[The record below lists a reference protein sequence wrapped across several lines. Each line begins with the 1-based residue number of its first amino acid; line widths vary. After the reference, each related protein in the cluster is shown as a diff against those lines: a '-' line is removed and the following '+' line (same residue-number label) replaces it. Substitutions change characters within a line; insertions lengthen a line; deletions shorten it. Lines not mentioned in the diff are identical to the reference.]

1 MQRFGEKLRTLRTRR
16 DLTMRELAV
25 LLDIGSFS
33 FISKLEHG
41 SQMPS
46 PELIVKIARFF
57 GVSTDQ
63 LMLDELDV
71 DEPL

>member
-1 MQRFGEKLRTLRTRR
+1 MQRFGEKLRTLRQRR
-16 DLTMRELAV
+16 NLTMRELATA
-25 LLDIGSFS
+25 LEIAPFS

-57 GVSTDQ
+57 DVSTDQ
-63 LMLDELDV
+63 LMLDEIDL
-71 DEPL
+71 E

>member
-1 MQRFGEKLRTLRTRR
+1 MQRFGEKLRTLRKRR
-16 DLTMRELAV
+16 SLPMRELAV
-25 LLDIGSFS
+25 SLEIGSFS

-57 GVSTDQ
+57 AVSTDQ
-63 LMLDELDV
+63 LMLDEV
-71 DEPL
+71 DLE

>member
-1 MQRFGEKLRTLRTRR
+1 MQRFGEKLRTLRQRR
-16 DLTMRELAV
+16 SLTMRELAAA
-25 LLDIGSFS
+25 LEIASFS

-57 GVSTDQ
+57 DVSTDQ
-63 LMLDELDV
+63 LMLDERDL
-71 DEPL
+71 E

>member
-1 MQRFGEKLRTLRTRR
+1 M
-16 DLTMRELAV
+16 V
-25 LLDIGSFS
+25 LDIGSFS

-71 DEPL
+71 SEPF